1 MNFKEWLILTEKI
14 MIKDQEFRNPLIALQ
29 HIQKTHP
36 NPENLAVTFTKIDK
50 VGLNPKNEHNT
61 PIGIYLYPLDYVIQK
76 QMNVPFAGN
85 EPNINVCEFTR
96 PQKILHMNLDKSK
109 QDGMELLNVFPKEQ
123 VDQASENI
131 DNYEIRSNYSKFWA
145 VTRMLAN
152 NKTTQWNINFKKC
165 GIDGFVDHG
174 TGTIHP
180 NEPTQCVVFA
190 ANALK
195 LLHSINNPAFEKTT
209 DKFGVNTYKTKKDWL
224 VGKQDVKKME
234 DEQIIRM
241 LQSRRNLN
249 IKSLIDSATDKN
261 KVVELIAKYKLII
274 FDEDIPILLT
284 STTDKDKDKIAQLII
299 EKKPELSKDNVSE
312 LLRYANDKDK
322 IAKLLGAEKINN
334 LSDENI
340 YYLLLYAT
348 DKEQMAK
355 ALGEKNINKLS
366 NMNIYRLLGNAANK
380 EEQIAKALGTDI
392 ISKLTY
398 DNVSN
403 LIEYAPDKEK
413 MAKIINQY
421 HTKKTPEIQELI
433 SKYSSG
439 LFKRIFNSVKNYISP
454 INSFW

>member
-1 MNFKEWLILTEKI
+1 MNFKEWLLLTEKI
-14 MIKDQEFRNPLIALQ
+14 MIKDQEFRNPLIALK

-50 VGLNPKNEHNT
+50 VGINPKNEHNT
-61 PIGIYLYPLDYVIQK
+61 PLGIYLYPLDYVIQK

-145 VTRMLAN
+145 VTRMLAKE
-152 NKTTQWNINFKKC
+152 KTTQWNINFKKC

-195 LLHSINNPAFEKTT
+195 LLHSINNPAFDKTT
-209 DKFGVNTYKTKKDWL
+209 DKFGVNTYKTKTFNYD
-224 VGKQDVKKME
+224 GKKME

-261 KVVELIAKYKLII
+261 KVVELIVKYKLII
-274 FDEDIPILLT
+274 SYEDIINLLT
-284 STTDKDKDKIAQLII
+284 STTDKYKDKVAQLII
-299 EKKPELSKDNVSE
+299 EKKPELSGDDVHN
-312 LLRYANDKDK
+312 LLQYANDKDK
-322 IAKLLGAEKINN
+322 IEKLLGADNISKLTYNNIFDLLKNSTDKEQMAKLLGAEKINKIW
-334 LSDENI
+334 SMDI
-340 YYLLLYAT
+340 YRLLANAT
-348 DKEQMAK
+348 NKEEQMAK
-355 ALGEKNINKLS
+355 ALG
-366 NMNIYRLLGNAANK
+366 
-380 EEQIAKALGTDI
+380 T
-392 ISKLTY
+392 
-398 DNVSN
+398 DNVSKLDEEDVLGLLDN
-403 LIEYAPDKEK
+403 ATNKEQ
-413 MAKIINQY
+413 MAQIINQY
-421 HTKKTPEIQELI
+421 YTKKTPEIQEII

-439 LFKRIFNSVKNYISP
+439 FFKRIFNLGKKVISTG
-454 INSFW
+454 SFT